1 VAKEKKTEESLE
13 ADFQEFAR
21 NQARR
26 ANRQSDA
33 VTRRAQKEQQQADGT
48 RPKNDPVP

>member
-13 ADFQEFAR
+13 ADFQDFAR
-21 NQARR
+21 RQAQRT
-26 ANRQSDA
+26 NRQSDA
-33 VTRRAQKEQQQADGT
+33 VARRTQKEQQQADGT